1 MTLAKISGQR
11 FKTKLGQSL
20 QYRNA
25 ARKLVTTLGISA
37 KPLAQFRQFGNRH
50 CLKITVSR
58 RKHGR
63 QMLKI
68 FRNILGQFHSLCQ
81 IRRQCRPA
89 IRIAMLAP
97 HITSFLNGQQ
107 STVKIIDVGTRAEH
121 ILRLFDQTDSLRTR
135 HGNTVFLTP
144 LLRSGRNHHI
154 GCRALEDAGLEDI
167 QNLTNALE
175 HRQLCIPLTHISSG
189 GDPTFSRNRGHDD
202 SQLRKRF
209 LCQTIDSLKN
219 IGNLLLGANDD
230 PLPGTNLRLARENS
244 KGRGLVKKLAGTLPL
259 VGSDLKKNI
268 LAKAYTSS
276 GSGLCCR

>member
-1 MTLAKISGQR
+1 MTLTKISGQR
-11 FKTKLGQSL
+11 FKTKLGQRL

-25 ARKLVTTLGISA
+25 ARKLVTTFGIGTE
-37 KPLAQFRQFGNRH
+37 PLAQFRQFGNRH

-81 IRRQCRPA
+81 VRGQCRPA

-107 STVKIIDVGTRAEH
+107 GAVKIIDVGARSEH

-135 HGNTVFLTP
+135 HRNTVLLTP
-144 LLRSGRNHHI
+144 LLRGGRNHHI
-154 GCRALEDAGLEDI
+154 GCRALENAGLEDI
-167 QNLTNALE
+167 QNLTNTLE
-175 HRQLCIPLTHISSG
+175 HRQLRIPLTHINSG
-189 GDPTFSRNRGHDD
+189 SDPTFTRNRGHDD

-230 PLPGTNLRLARENS
+230 PLPGTNLCLARENS
-244 KGRGLVKKLAGTLPL
+244 
-259 VGSDLKKNI
+259 
-268 LAKAYTSS
+268 
-276 GSGLCCR
+276 

>member
-1 MTLAKISGQR
+1 MTLTKISGQR
-11 FKTKLGQSL
+11 FKTELGQSL

-25 ARKLVTTLGISA
+25 TRKFVTTFRIGTE
-37 KPLAQFRQFGNRH
+37 PLAQFRQFGNRH

-81 IRRQCRPA
+81 VRGQCRPA
-89 IRIAMLAP
+89 IGIAMLTP
-97 HITSFLNGQQ
+97 HITSFLDGQQ

-121 ILRLFDQTDSLRTR
+121 VLRLFDQTDSLRTR
-135 HGNTVFLTP
+135 HGNAVLLTP
-144 LLRSGRNHHI
+144 LLRGGRNHHI
-154 GCRALEDAGLEDI
+154 GCRALKDAGLEDI
-167 QNLTNALE
+167 QNLTNTLE
-175 HRQLCIPLTHISSG
+175 HRQLRIPLTHIDSG

-230 PLPGTNLRLARENS
+230 PLPGTNLCLARENS
-244 KGRGLVKKLAGTLPL
+244 
-259 VGSDLKKNI
+259 
-268 LAKAYTSS
+268 
-276 GSGLCCR
+276 